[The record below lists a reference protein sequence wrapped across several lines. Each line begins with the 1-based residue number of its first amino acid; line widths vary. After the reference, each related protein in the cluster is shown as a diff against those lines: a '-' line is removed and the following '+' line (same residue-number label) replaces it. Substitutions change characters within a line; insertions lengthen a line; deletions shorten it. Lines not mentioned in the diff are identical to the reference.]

1 MIKIIKV
8 IKSALLSF
16 LKPKDY
22 LLLELLKENR
32 KLKAELSNQKIKYKK
47 LQSDWLDDKLY
58 YKEQIKELRHKMRVP
73 ITAIKEFQLNSEVE
87 AEMLRLAVNNKRL
100 EYDTRNLS
108 VITSDG
114 TILYTVTVK
123 PEIRKTFGC
132 SMEQE
137 QRYKKLGK
145 TITGR

>member
-137 QRYKKLGK
+137 KRYKKLGK

>member
-87 AEMLRLAVNNKRL
+87 AEMLRLAVDNKRL

>member
-1 MIKIIKV
+1 MIKIFKV

-58 YKEQIKELRHKMRVP
+58 YTEQIKELRCKMKVP
-73 ITAIKEFQLNSEVE
+73 SVAIKEFQLDPVVE
-87 AEMLRLAVNNKRL
+87 AEMLQLAVNNKRL

-108 VITSDG
+108 VIASDG
-114 TILYTVTVK
+114 TLLYTVTIK
-123 PEIRKTFGC
+123 PEIRKAFGC

-137 QRYKKLGK
+137 KRYQKLGK
-145 TITGR
+145 TITRR

>member
-1 MIKIIKV
+1 MIKTFKV

-32 KLKAELSNQKIKYKK
+32 KLKAEVSNQKIKYKK

-58 YKEQIKELRHKMRVP
+58 YTEQIKELRCKMKVP
-73 ITAIKEFQLNSEVE
+73 SVAIKEFQLDPVVE
-87 AEMLRLAVNNKRL
+87 AEMLRLSVNNKRL

-108 VITSDG
+108 VIASDG
-114 TILYTVTVK
+114 TLLYTVTIK

-137 QRYKKLGK
+137 KRYRKLGK
-145 TITGR
+145 TITRR

>member
-87 AEMLRLAVNNKRL
+87 AEMLRLAVDNKRL

-137 QRYKKLGK
+137 KRYKKSGK